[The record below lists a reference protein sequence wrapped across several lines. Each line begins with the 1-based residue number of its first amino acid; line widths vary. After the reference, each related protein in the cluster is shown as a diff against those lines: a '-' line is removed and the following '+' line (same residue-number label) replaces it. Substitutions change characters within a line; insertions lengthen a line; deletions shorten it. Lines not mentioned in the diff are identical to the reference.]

1 MDTLVDML
9 RDKIEKFNE
18 THTSQIE
25 WELKQDKLKEIIKKG
40 DIPDK
45 FIKKGRH
52 QSNKYLSRDDLKRV
66 GTMLNDLLGEAENLG
81 ISISTSPSRR
91 FSRSPNHSHSHSPT
105 RRIMTTNR
113 RNINRNVT
121 RNMANARTVARN
133 IAMNRVRART
143 ANALQR
149 MGH

>member
-18 THTSQIE
+18 THRSQIE

-52 QSNKYLSRDDLKRV
+52 QSKQYLSRDDIKRV
-66 GTMLNDLLGEAENLG
+66 GPMLNELLGEAENLG

-91 FSRSPNHSHSHSPT
+91 FSRSPNYNNMRRT
-105 RRIMTTNR
+105 RSRSTSRNRNITRNVTTNR
-113 RNINRNVT
+113 NRI
-121 RNMANARTVARN
+121 ANARAV
-133 IAMNRVRART
+133 AMNRVRART
-143 ANALQR
+143 ANALHR

>member
-18 THTSQIE
+18 THRSQIE

-52 QSNKYLSRDDLKRV
+52 QSKQYLSRDDIKRV
-66 GTMLNDLLGEAENLG
+66 GPMLNELLGEAENLG

-91 FSRSPNHSHSHSPT
+91 FSRSPNYNNMRRT
-105 RRIMTTNR
+105 RSRSTSRNRNITRNVTTNR
-113 RNINRNVT
+113 NRI
-121 RNMANARTVARN
+121 ANARAV
-133 IAMNRVRART
+133 AMNRVRART
-143 ANALQR
+143 ANALHR
-149 MGH
+149 MG

>member
-18 THTSQIE
+18 THRSQIE

-52 QSNKYLSRDDLKRV
+52 QSKQYLSRDDLKRV
-66 GTMLNDLLGEAENLG
+66 GTMLNDLLGEAETLG
-81 ISISTSPSRR
+81 IFISTSPSRR
-91 FSRSPNHSHSHSPT
+91 FSRSPSHSPT
-105 RRIMTTNR
+105 RRITNR
-113 RNINRNVT
+113 RATNNVT
-121 RNMANARTVARN
+121 RTTRNNITNARAVAL
-133 IAMNRVRART
+133 NRVRART
-143 ANALQR
+143 ANALHR
-149 MGH
+149 RGH